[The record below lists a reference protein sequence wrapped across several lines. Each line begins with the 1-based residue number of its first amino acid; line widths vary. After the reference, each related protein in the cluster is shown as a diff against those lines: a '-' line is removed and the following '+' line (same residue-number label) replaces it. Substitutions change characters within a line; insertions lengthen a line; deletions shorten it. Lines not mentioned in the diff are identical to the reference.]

1 MNKMSSKINN
11 NKKETKVRRKFE
23 MTEKILN
30 LIEAYKGTQE
40 CLEEGLKELP
50 DNYGAKAKIELLDMV
65 ISDLEES
72 IK

>member
-1 MNKMSSKINN
+1 
-11 NKKETKVRRKFE
+11 

-30 LIEAYKGTQE
+30 LIEEYKGTQE

-50 DNYGAKAKIELLDMV
+50 DNYGAKAKIELLSMV
-65 ISDLEES
+65 ILDLEES